1 MVHLFYLYTAV
12 YFSMLSLPLT
22 EYFPIIQFFCRLLHL
37 HLSMF
42 IQHTQGCS
50 YPVQLASRPW
60 NAEVH
65 IFPIQQGKTPFQ
77 NQSARNVA
85 LFLFFD
91 WTSWNP
97 LWSCQGCIF
106 SYGNSASPH
115 TLAPL
120 VMSPRINRKQ
130 QISLFVTFKEN
141 STICTRKR
149 STKSMHIC
157 QLTFRKHPVEP
168 TEYSVIINR
177 LDKTVER

>member
-1 MVHLFYLYTAV
+1 MLLFYRT
-12 YFSMLSLPLT
+12 LSHNSG
-22 EYFPIIQFFCRLLHL
+22 FCRLLRL
-37 HLSMF
+37 HLSLF
-42 IQHTQGCS
+42 VQHTQGCA

-106 SYGNSASPH
+106 SYGNRASPH

-130 QISLFVTFKEN
+130 LSTLFVTFKEN
-141 STICTRKR
+141 SSVCMRKR
-149 STKSMHIC
+149 CSKRACLSITLPLTDSQYSTV
-157 QLTFRKHPVEP
+157 L
-168 TEYSVIINR
+168 
-177 LDKTVER
+177 